1 MRQRDI
7 DEYAL
12 GFGDPI
18 THGKIGKQAIQS
30 GRNGVE
36 GKIGETALRMIKSL
50 TDQAESV
57 IMKAVI
63 LSHPP
68 FEIPDLDSQEPRI
81 FVGNCRIRSLPRSGV
96 ES

>member
-1 MRQRDI
+1 MRKGNI
-7 DEYAL
+7 DQDAF
-12 GFGDPI
+12 GFGNPV
-18 THGKIGKQAIQS
+18 THGKIGEQTVET

-36 GKIGETALRMIKSL
+36 GKIGQATFSMIKTL
-50 TDQAESV
+50 TDQSESV

-68 FEIPDLDSQEPRI
+68 FEIPDLNSQEPGV
-81 FVGNCRIRSLPRSGV
+81 FVGDCRVRSLPRSRI

>member
-1 MRQRDI
+1 MRQGNI
-7 DEYAL
+7 DEYSFGL
-12 GFGDPI
+12 GDPV
-18 THGKIGKQAIQS
+18 THGKIGQETVKAGGNSIES
-30 GRNGVE
+30 KV
-36 GKIGETALRMIKSL
+36 GEPALRVIKSL
-50 TDQAESV
+50 TDQPESV

-81 FVGNCRIRSLPRSGV
+81 FVGNCRIRSLPRSRV